1 MQDVHCQTTTENY
14 TRSYTM
20 KKITAALI
28 AGLFATA
35 AFAQTTTTAATPA
48 TPAVSATP
56 AAQASVDAKTPKA
69 AFVDNKDLKA
79 STQTDGKLVKKV
91 SKADAKAAAKAE
103 KAKDAAKADAK
114 AEVKADPKA
123 ETKVPGKSSIK
134 PPAEAHTGTHGAEV
148 SATAQTK

>member
-1 MQDVHCQTTTENY
+1 
-14 TRSYTM
+14 M

-35 AFAQTTTTAATPA
+35 AFAQTTTTPA

-56 AAQASVDAKTPKA
+56 AVQASVDAKTPKA

-103 KAKDAAKADAK
+103 KAKDAAEADAK
-114 AEVKADPKA
+114 VD
-123 ETKVPGKSSIK
+123 TKVQGKSSIK

-148 SATAQTK
+148 SATAKTK